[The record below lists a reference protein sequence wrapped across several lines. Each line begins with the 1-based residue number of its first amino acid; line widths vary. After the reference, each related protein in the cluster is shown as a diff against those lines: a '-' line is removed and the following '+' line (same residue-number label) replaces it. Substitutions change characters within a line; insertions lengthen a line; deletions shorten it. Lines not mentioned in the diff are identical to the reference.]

1 MKPKTEKPPR
11 LSLIL
16 NGVAS
21 LTQQQD
27 CDIFGMTSN
36 SKEVCAGTL
45 FVALSGIRHHGA
57 DFIPEAIAAGAV
69 AVLCEQTDTL
79 GDLSAYAVPVII
91 IEDLS
96 HQLGWIASSFFG
108 HPSRAMTMVGV
119 TGTNGKTTC
128 TQLLAQVLSN
138 KSPCGVIGTLGYGLY
153 GALVQGGHTT
163 PNAIEIHRILA
174 DLRDAGAT
182 HVVMEVSSHGLDQGR
197 VEGVVFDI
205 ALFTNLSRDHLDYH
219 GDMQRYGRAKQRL
232 FVMPGLKYAVINT
245 DDAFGR
251 ALLRDLTGYI
261 GLSAYSLELTSGLP
275 ENPLVSGSELTL
287 TRNGLQMLVRDPG
300 GSVTIKSSLLGRF
313 NAANLLAIY
322 GVLLWLGLSRNLIA
336 ARLGKCVA
344 VPGRMECFT
353 QPGLPLVVVDYAHT
367 PDALEQAL
375 EALRE
380 HCDGKLWCLFG
391 CGGERDSGKRPLM
404 GAIAECHADK
414 VILTND
420 NPRDEDAARVIVDIL
435 GGIKQKERVKV
446 IADRAEAI
454 GYAIAN
460 ASAGDVILIA
470 GKGHEDYQIVAGE
483 TVAFSDSQQVIEQLA
498 ARLEQA

>member
-1 MKPKTEKPPR
+1 MKSKTQKRPR

-16 NGVAS
+16 NGIVN
-21 LTQQQD
+21 LPQQQD
-27 CDIFGMTSN
+27 CEVSGITSN
-36 SKEVCAGTL
+36 SKEVSEGVI

-57 DFIPEAIAAGAV
+57 EFIPEAIAAGAV
-69 AVLCEQTDTL
+69 AVLCEQSDA
-79 GDLSAYAVPVII
+79 LSELSSYAVPVIVI
-91 IEDLS
+91 DDLS
-96 HQLGWIASSFFG
+96 HQLGWIASSFYD
-108 HPSRAMTMVGV
+108 HPSRAMTLVGV

-138 KSPCGVIGTLGYGLY
+138 KHPCGVIGTLGYGLY
-153 GALVQGGHTT
+153 GQLAQGGYTT

-275 ENPLVSGSELTL
+275 ENPLISGSELKL
-287 TRNGLQMLVRDPG
+287 TRNGLQMSVRDPG
-300 GSVTIKSSLLGRF
+300 GSVTIKSALLGRF

-322 GVLLWLGLSRNLIA
+322 GVLLWLGLPRNLIA
-336 ARLGKCVA
+336 ARIGKCVA

-353 QPGLPLVVVDYAHT
+353 HPGLPLVVVDYAHT

-391 CGGERDSGKRPLM
+391 CGGDRDSGKRPLM
-404 GAIAECHADK
+404 GAIAECHADQ

-420 NPRDEDAARVIVDIL
+420 NPRDEDAARIIVDIL
-435 GGIKQKERVKV
+435 GGIQQKERIKV
-446 IADRAEAI
+446 VADRAEAI
-454 GYAIAN
+454 SYAIDSV
-460 ASAGDVILIA
+460 SADDVILIA

-483 TVAFSDSQQVIEQLA
+483 TVAFSDGQQVIEQLA
-498 ARLEQA
+498 ARQGQA